1 MTEAQGSS
9 DDQNQDAAA
18 SAATDETATVTSTAT
33 TTEPRR
39 SLPPVQRWVFWPAAI
54 IVIVFVAFTLIA
66 PGIAESMFRTIQT
79 TIVNA
84 FNWYYVLI
92 AAVFVAFSLFLGF
105 SRFGDIKLG
114 KDDDEPEFSL
124 MSWFSLLFAAGMGI
138 GLVFYGVSEPLN
150 HFVDPRPGVTGT
162 PEQLAQAALGQTYLH
177 WGVHAWSIYV
187 VIGLALAYAIHRRG
201 RPISIR
207 WTLEPLLGK
216 RVEGGWGHTIDV
228 IALVGTLFGV
238 ATSLGL
244 GVLQISAGLDV
255 AGIASPDAP
264 TQVVI
269 ILIISVFVLAS
280 VLSGVTKGMKW
291 LSNINLVMAGIL
303 VLYLLVVGPS
313 EFLLRDFVQSIGYYV
328 QNFVGLSF
336 NVSAF
341 QGTAGEEWQ
350 AQWTSFYWGWWI
362 SWAPFVGIF
371 IARIS
376 KGRTVREFVAG
387 VILVPTLLGILWF
400 AVLGGSALAL
410 ELAEPGTLT
419 EADGT
424 VDLQGALF
432 ELLQHVPGTGIVS
445 VGALLLITIFFVTSA
460 DSGALVMGMIATGGQ
475 QNPKR
480 WIRTFFVAVTA
491 ALAIALLLAGG
502 LNALQTA
509 AITIALPFSIVMLL
523 ICWST
528 VVAFTRE
535 RRAYARAQRA
545 QLIDKIGDYY
555 GLEVES
561 RDETGVL
568 GAQPRWLR
576 QLQRRL
582 GLPVAP
588 TTPIRIRQAVLDA
601 ESRADAGPATLD
613 VDELVSE
620 DELSAHDD
628 QDVPD
633 RGEGEDPLFR

>member
-1 MTEAQGSS
+1 MSTPGE
-9 DDQNQDAAA
+9 DQTQDAAA
-18 SAATDETATVTSTAT
+18 PAAENTTDAAAAT
-33 TTEPRR
+33 PHR
-39 SLPPVQRWVFWPAAI
+39 SLPPVQRWVFWPAAV
-54 IVIVFVAFTLIA
+54 IVIAFVAFTLIA
-66 PGIAESMFRTIQT
+66 PGVAESLFQTIQT
-79 TIVNA
+79 SIVNA

-105 SRFGDIKLG
+105 SKYGDIKLG

-138 GLVFYGVSEPLN
+138 GLVFYGVSEPLT
-150 HFVDPRPGVTGT
+150 HFVTPRPGVTGT

-177 WGVHAWSIYV
+177 WGIHAWSIYV
-187 VIGLALAYAIHRRG
+187 VIGLALAYAIHRRR

-216 RVEGGWGHTIDV
+216 RVEGGWGHVIDV

-255 AGIASPDAP
+255 AGIADPDET
-264 TQVVI
+264 TQIVI

-291 LSNINLVMAGIL
+291 LSNINLIMAGIL
-303 VLYLLVVGPS
+303 VLYLLIVGPS
-313 EFLLRDFVQSIGYYV
+313 EFLLRDFVQSMGYYI

-341 QGTAGEEWQ
+341 QGEAGEAWQ
-350 AQWTSFYWGWWI
+350 ASWTSFYWGWWM

-376 KGRTVREFVAG
+376 KGRTVRQFVAG
-387 VILVPTLLGILWF
+387 VILVPTLIGILWF
-400 AVLGGSALAL
+400 AVMGGSALAMEL
-410 ELAEPGTLT
+410 ENPGILRNS
-419 EADGT
+419 EGG

-432 ELLQHVPGTGIVS
+432 EMLQQVPGSTIASFGV
-445 VGALLLITIFFVTSA
+445 LFLISIFFITSA

-502 LNALQTA
+502 LTALQTA
-509 AITIALPFSIVMLL
+509 AITIALPFSVVMLL

-528 VVAFTRE
+528 MVAFTRE
-535 RRAYARAQRA
+535 RRAYARAERA

-561 RDETGVL
+561 RDERGII

-576 QLQRRL
+576 QLQKRL
-582 GLPVAP
+582 GMPVSP
-588 TTPIRIRQAVLDA
+588 TAPIRIPQAILDA
-601 ESRADAGPATLD
+601 ERRSDAGPGTLD
-613 VDELVSE
+613 VDELVSS
-620 DELSAHDD
+620 DELSGYDD
-628 QDVPD
+628 HDVPSH
-633 RGEGEDPLFR
+633 GEDEAPPVR

>member
-1 MTEAQGSS
+1 MSGPENAQDG
-9 DDQNQDAAA
+9 DATA
-18 SAATDETATVTSTAT
+18 SPTTVDTSTT
-33 TTEPRR
+33 TNRR
-39 SLPPVQRWVFWPAAI
+39 SLPPVQRWVFWPAAVI
-54 IVIVFVAFTLIA
+54 ILAFVSFTLIA
-66 PGIAESMFRTIQT
+66 PHLAEEMFGAIQN

-92 AAVFVAFSLFLGF
+92 AALFVAFSLFMGF

-114 KDDDEPEFSL
+114 RDDDEPEFSL

-138 GLVFYGVSEPLN
+138 GLVFYGVSEPLS
-150 HFVDPRPGVTGT
+150 HFAEPRPGVTGT

-187 VIGLALAYAIHRRG
+187 VIGLALAYAIHRRR

-216 RVEGGWGHTIDV
+216 RVEGGWGHAIDV
-228 IALVGTLFGV
+228 VALVGTLFGV

-244 GVLQISAGLDV
+244 GVIQISAGLSS
-255 AGIASPDAP
+255 AGIGKPDE
-264 TQVVI
+264 TMQVI
-269 ILIISVFVLAS
+269 IILVITVFVMAS

-291 LSNINLVMAGIL
+291 LSNINLVMAGLL
-303 VLYLLVVGPS
+303 VLYLLAVGPT

-341 QGTAGEEWQ
+341 QGEAGEEWQ
-350 AQWTSFYWGWWI
+350 ASWTSFYWGWWI

-400 AVLGGSALAL
+400 AVMGGSALAI
-410 ELAEPGTLT
+410 ELQSPGTLT
-419 EADGT
+419 NQDGT

-432 ELLQHVPGTGIVS
+432 ELFQHIPGTGVATI
-445 VGALLLITIFFVTSA
+445 GAILLISIFFVTSA

-480 WIRTFFVAVTA
+480 WIRAFFVLVTA
-491 ALAIALLLAGG
+491 ILAIALLLAGG
-502 LNALQTA
+502 LTALQTA
-509 AITIALPFSIVMLL
+509 AITIALPFSVVMLL
-523 ICWST
+523 ICWAT
-528 VVAFTRE
+528 AIAFIRE
-535 RRAYARAQRA
+535 RRAYARAERA

-561 RDETGVL
+561 RAEQGIL

-576 QLQRRL
+576 HLQRRL
-582 GLPVAP
+582 GMPVAP
-588 TTPIRIRQAVLDA
+588 TTPIRIPHELLNG
-601 ESRADAGPATLD
+601 ESHADAGPAVLD

-620 DELSAHDD
+620 DELSTYDD
-628 QDVPD
+628 PD
-633 RGEGEDPLFR
+633 IPEHGEDGASPVR

>member
-1 MTEAQGSS
+1 MSGPENAQ
-9 DDQNQDAAA
+9 NTDAAA
-18 SAATDETATVTSTAT
+18 SAPTTDGART
-33 TTEPRR
+33 TTPRR
-39 SLPPVQRWVFWPAAI
+39 SLPPVQRWVFWPAAV
-54 IVIVFVAFTLIA
+54 VILAFVSFTLIA
-66 PGIAESMFRTIQT
+66 PHLAEEMFGAIQS

-92 AAVFVAFSLFLGF
+92 AALFVAFSLFMGF

-114 KDDDEPEFSL
+114 RDDDEPEFSL

-138 GLVFYGVSEPLN
+138 GLVFYGVSEPLT
-150 HFVDPRPGVTGT
+150 HFTSPRPGVEGT

-187 VIGLALAYAIHRRG
+187 VIGLALAYAIHRRR

-216 RVEGGWGHTIDV
+216 RVEGGWGHAIDV
-228 IALVGTLFGV
+228 VALVGTLFGV

-244 GVLQISAGLDV
+244 GVIQISAGLSSAGLGRPDV
-255 AGIASPDAP
+255 P

-291 LSNINLVMAGIL
+291 LSNINLVMAGLL
-303 VLYLLVVGPS
+303 VLYLLVMGQT
-313 EFLLRDFVQSIGYYV
+313 EFLLREFVQSIGYYV

-341 QGTAGEEWQ
+341 QGEAGEQWQ

-400 AVLGGSALAL
+400 AVMGGSALAI
-410 ELAEPGTLT
+410 ELQSPGTLT
-419 EADGT
+419 NEDGT

-432 ELLQHVPGTGIVS
+432 ELLQHVPGTTVVTI
-445 VGALLLITIFFVTSA
+445 GAILLISIFFVTSA

-480 WIRTFFVAVTA
+480 WIRAFFVAVTA
-491 ALAIALLLAGG
+491 ILAIALLLAGG
-502 LNALQTA
+502 LTALQTA
-509 AITIALPFSIVMLL
+509 AITIALPFSVVMIL
-523 ICWST
+523 ICWAT
-528 VVAFTRE
+528 AIAFIRE
-535 RRAYARAQRA
+535 RRAYSRAERA

-561 RDETGVL
+561 RAEQGIL

-576 QLQRRL
+576 HLQRRL
-582 GLPVAP
+582 GMPVAP
-588 TTPIRIRQAVLDA
+588 TAPIRIPHELLDA
-601 ESRADAGPATLD
+601 ESHTDAGPNVLD
-613 VDELVSE
+613 VDDLVSE
-620 DELSAHDD
+620 DELSSYDD
-628 QDVPD
+628 QDIP
-633 RGEGEDPLFR
+633 EHGEDGTSPVR

>member
-1 MTEAQGSS
+1 MSEPGEAES
-9 DDQNQDAAA
+9 QDAAA
-18 SAATDETATVTSTAT
+18 SSTADVT
-33 TTEPRR
+33 DGGAPEPRR
-39 SLPPVQRWVFWPAAI
+39 SLPPVQRWVFWPASVI
-54 IVIVFVAFTLIA
+54 IIVFVAFTLIA
-66 PGIAESMFRTIQT
+66 PDIAEALFKNIQT

-84 FNWYYVLI
+84 FSWYYVLI
-92 AAVFVAFSLFLGF
+92 AAIFVAFSLYLGF

-124 MSWFSLLFAAGMGI
+124 LSWFSLLFAAGMGI
-138 GLVFYGVSEPLN
+138 GLVFYGVSEPLT
-150 HFVDPRPGVTGT
+150 HFVDPRPGVEGT

-216 RVEGGWGHTIDV
+216 RVEGGWGNAIDV

-244 GVLQISAGLDV
+244 GVIQISAGLGV
-255 AGIASPDAP
+255 AGIAHPNET
-264 TQVVI
+264 TQVIV
-269 ILIISVFVLAS
+269 ILIISVFVLMS
-280 VLSGVTKGMKW
+280 VLSGLTKGMKL
-291 LSNINLVMAGIL
+291 LSTVNLIFAGIL
-303 VLYLLVVGPS
+303 VLYLLIMGPS
-313 EFLLRDFVQSIGYYV
+313 EFLLRDFVQSIGHYI

-336 NVSAF
+336 DVSAF
-341 QGTAGEEWQ
+341 QGAAGEKWQ

-371 IARIS
+371 IARVS

-387 VILVPTLLGILWF
+387 VILVPTLLGIVWF
-400 AVLGGSALAL
+400 SVLGGSALAI
-410 ELAEPGTLT
+410 ELRNPGALREP
-419 EADGT
+419 DGS
-424 VDLQGALF
+424 VDVQGALF
-432 ELLQHVPGTGIVS
+432 QMLEHVPGTQVVTIGVII
-445 VGALLLITIFFVTSA
+445 LIGIFFVTSA

-491 ALAIALLLAGG
+491 LLAIALLLAGG
-502 LNALQTA
+502 LTALQTA
-509 AITIALPFSIVMLL
+509 AIAIALPFSVIMLL

-528 VVAFTRE
+528 MVAFIRE
-535 RRAYARAQRA
+535 RRAYARAERA

-561 RDETGVL
+561 RDAQGVL

-576 QLQRRL
+576 NLQRRL

-588 TTPIRIRQAVLDA
+588 TLPLRISAELLSA
-601 ESRADAGPATLD
+601 ESRADAAPSTLD
-613 VDELVSE
+613 VDDFVSA
-620 DELSAHDD
+620 DELSGYDD
-628 QDVPD
+628 QDVPSH
-633 RGEGEDPLFR
+633 GEDEDPSVR